1 MYTLILDSATKV
13 LYHALVKD
21 NTVVEEAYTKGQ
33 NDHAKNIVYIV
44 EQFLKRQNI
53 TIDSIDK
60 VICGIGPG
68 SYTGVRMA
76 CTVAKMIGA
85 FKHIPVY
92 EISTLALISSGM
104 KGKCL
109 SNIDARRGNAFAGI
123 YNNGILEGK
132 EAIVN
137 KEEFLSIPHDSVA
150 NESDYKVN
158 PLRVIEIAK
167 LHDNP
172 HSLKPNYLQETEAER
187 NLKKNENKTNE

>member
-21 NTVVEEAYTKGQ
+21 DKVVEEAYTTGQ
-33 NDHAKNIVYIV
+33 NDHAKNIVYIID
-44 EQFLKRQNI
+44 EFLKKEGI
-53 TIDSIDK
+53 TVDDLDK
-60 VICGIGPG
+60 VVCGVGPG

-76 CTVAKMIGA
+76 CTVAKMLGA

-104 KGKCL
+104 PGRCL
-109 SNIDARRGNAFAGI
+109 AMIDARRGNAFSAI
-123 YNNGILEGK
+123 YENAKLVGK

-137 KEEFLSIPHDSVA
+137 KEEFLLNNHDSVA
-150 NESDYKVN
+150 TESEYKVD
-158 PLRVIEIAK
+158 PFKVIEVAT
-167 LHDNP
+167 LHENP

-187 NLKKNENKTNE
+187 NLKANDNKTND

>member
-1 MYTLILDSATKV
+1 MFSILLDSSNTSLTVGLA
-13 LYHALVKD
+13 KD
-21 NTVVEEAYTKGQ
+21 DILLESISYEAWQTQSEHMIPELDKLLDKYEVARNQISDVV
-33 NDHAKNIVYIV
+33 V
-44 EQFLKRQNI
+44 
-53 TIDSIDK
+53 
-60 VICGIGPG
+60 GIGPG

-187 NLKKNENKTNE
+187 NLKENENKTNE

>member
-85 FKHIPVY
+85 LN
-92 EISTLALISSGM
+92 ISLFM
-104 KGKCL
+104 K
-109 SNIDARRGNAFAGI
+109 
-123 YNNGILEGK
+123 Y
-132 EAIVN
+132 
-137 KEEFLSIPHDSVA
+137 
-150 NESDYKVN
+150 
-158 PLRVIEIAK
+158 
-167 LHDNP
+167 LHW
-172 HSLKPNYLQETEAER
+172 L
-187 NLKKNENKTNE
+187 